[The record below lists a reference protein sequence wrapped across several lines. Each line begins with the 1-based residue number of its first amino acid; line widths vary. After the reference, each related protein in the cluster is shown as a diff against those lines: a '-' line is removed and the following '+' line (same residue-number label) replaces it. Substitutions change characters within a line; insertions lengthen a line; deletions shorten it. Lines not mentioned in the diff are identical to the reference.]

1 MTILATDPQSQPRVG
16 NTRWA
21 MIGLIFMVAAVA
33 YLDRSNIAIAAP
45 LLKEELGLSNVEL
58 GVVFSAFSLG
68 YAATQPVAGR
78 LADRFGAYRIIAL
91 GVVVWSVLT
100 AVTASIPA
108 GFGFAFLALLGVRFA
123 LGVSEAVI
131 FPASNRM
138 VANWMPP
145 SERGLANGLIF
156 AGVGVGAGIAPPLIT
171 TIMLTHDWRAAF
183 WATAAIGL
191 VALVLWLLMARET
204 PAAHP
209 WASAAERDY
218 IKSVIPDSSSASTGT
233 ARWTMIIGNRT
244 VQLLIF
250 SYFCFGYAAY
260 IFFTWFFTYLSTVRG
275 LDLKSSGIYGTLPF
289 IAMAVAS
296 PAGGWI
302 ADRLTVSRGGR
313 VGRCGVASA
322 GMVLAAVF
330 IAAATQV
337 EDVRVVAAV
346 LALGSGALYL
356 AQSAFW
362 TLSADIGRRSAG
374 AVSGV
379 MNMGSQIGGAGV
391 AMLTPLLADTLGWSV
406 SFLFTA
412 AVCLA
417 GGVAWL
423 WIDPDA
429 SLAPGTAN

>member
-68 YAATQPVAGR
+68 YAATQPIAGR

-337 EDVRVVAAV
+337 EDVRVVAGV

-412 AVCLA
+412 GVCWA
-417 GGVAWL
+417 GGAAWL

>member
-21 MIGLIFMVAAVA
+21 MIGLTFMVAAVA

-337 EDVRVVAAV
+337 EDVRVVAGV

-412 AVCLA
+412 GVCLA
-417 GGVAWL
+417 GGGAWL

>member
-1 MTILATDPQSQPRVG
+1 MATEAPGIAVG
-16 NTRWA
+16 TPGGHTRWV
-21 MIGLIFMVAAVA
+21 MIALTFMVAAVA

-45 LLKEELGLSNVEL
+45 LLKEELGLSNVQL
-58 GVVFSAFSLG
+58 GVVFSAFSFG
-68 YAATQPVAGR
+68 YAATQPIAGR
-78 LADRFGAYRIIAL
+78 LADRFGAYRIIAA
-91 GVVVWSVLT
+91 GVIIWSVLT

-108 GFGFAFLALLGVRFA
+108 GFGLAFMTLLVVRFA
-123 LGVSEAVI
+123 LGVGEAVI

-138 VANWMPP
+138 VANWMPS

-156 AGVGVGAGIAPPLIT
+156 AGVGVGAGVAPPLIT

-191 VALVLWLLMARET
+191 VALLLWLLMARET
-204 PAAHP
+204 PARHP
-209 WASAAERDY
+209 WASNAERAY
-218 IKSVIPDSSSASTGT
+218 IEAGMPERRAGEPARASWGAIT
-233 ARWTMIIGNRT
+233 GNRT

-296 PAGGWI
+296 PVGGWI
-302 ADRLTVSRGGR
+302 ADRLTVRHGGR
-313 VGRCGVASA
+313 VGRSGVAGV
-322 GMVLAAVF
+322 GMVLAALF

-346 LALGSGALYL
+346 LALGSGSLYL

-362 TLSADIGRRSAG
+362 TLSADIGRSSAG

-379 MNMGSQIGGAGV
+379 MNMGSQIGGAAV
-391 AMLTPLLADTLGWSV
+391 ALLTPVLAESLGWSV

-412 AVCLA
+412 GVCLA
-417 GGVAWL
+417 GGLAWAF
-423 WIDPDA
+423 IDPDA
-429 SLAPGTAN
+429 TLKASR